1 MHYSNV
7 RGHKAHASDFP
18 YKPGAFE
25 KHIKEVLMKGC
36 NFFAP
41 LEVRAIKSHLI
52 SVFFKWS
59 CNGIAAACIPPV
71 NDLLIKGADRGLIS
85 SSR

>member
-1 MHYSNV
+1 VHYSNV
-7 RGHKAHASDFP
+7 RGHEAHASDFP
-18 YKPGAFE
+18 YKAGAFE